1 MFGYVKPYVPD
12 LRVRENEMYRAL
24 YCGLCRS
31 MGKCTGCL
39 SRFTLSYDFVFLAA
53 LRTALCKDEIK
64 VRAHRCFV
72 HPLKKRPAVESSDA
86 LKYSAACSAVLCR
99 AKLADDVHDA
109 RGVRRLS
116 ARLLIPAAARMEK
129 RALRFG
135 AERDAVYSSLEEL
148 SRLEAEGCPS
158 VDTVADTFGELL
170 GAVFS
175 HGLSGNE
182 EKIAAA
188 VGRGVGK
195 YIYVA
200 DAIEDREADAKSG
213 NYNPLNISP
222 AADDALRAAVRLEL
236 ADAAAAA
243 ELADYSS
250 VPEIG
255 EIIRNILYEGL
266 PRRIDEIIDKC
277 KKVRHKTE

>member
-99 AKLADDVHDA
+99 AKLADDVRDTA
-109 RGVRRLS
+109 RS
-116 ARLLIPAAARMEK
+116 
-129 RALRFG
+129 
-135 AERDAVYSSLEEL
+135 
-148 SRLEAEGCPS
+148 
-158 VDTVADTFGELL
+158 
-170 GAVFS
+170 
-175 HGLSGNE
+175 
-182 EKIAAA
+182 AAA
-188 VGRGVGK
+188 VGEDPYPCGGTHGK
-195 YIYVA
+195 A
-200 DAIEDREADAKSG
+200 G
-213 NYNPLNISP
+213 
-222 AADDALRAAVRLEL
+222 AA
-236 ADAAAAA
+236 
-243 ELADYSS
+243 
-250 VPEIG
+250 
-255 EIIRNILYEGL
+255 
-266 PRRIDEIIDKC
+266 PRRRARRGLF
-277 KKVRHKTE
+277 VA

>member
-53 LRTALCKDEIK
+53 LRTALRKDRVK

-72 HPLKKRPAVESSDA
+72 HPLKKRPAVEINDA
-86 LKYSAACSAVLCR
+86 LTYSAACSAVLCR
-99 AKLADDVHDA
+99 AKLADDVRDT

-116 ARLLIPAAARMEK
+116 ARILIPAAARMEK

-148 SRLEAEGCPS
+148 SRLEAEGCSS
-158 VDTVADTFGELL
+158 VDTVADTFGDLL

-182 EKIAAA
+182 GKIAAA

-200 DAIEDREADAKSG
+200 DAMEDREADAKNG

-222 AADDALRAAVRLEL
+222 AADDTLRAAVRLEL

-243 ELADYSS
+243 ELADYSA

-277 KKVRHKTE
+277 KK